1 VRDPV
6 TEPSTSLITL
16 PASMRASNLTVAE
29 TISVNDIPRS
39 DFSPTVGPK
48 YTKTGIPGFDELLGG
63 GIPTGRAVLVLGE
76 PGAGKTTL
84 CSLFLANGYSKFGEK
99 GVYVSLEENKI
110 HLYREMARCGIDFA
124 GAEVNKQFVFVDA
137 SPIRHTPN
145 FLKTGNITIG
155 KKEFSL
161 VALMD
166 SIKRSIALVDAKRVV
181 IDPLSYLVFQYTTSV
196 ELRGALL
203 DLMEGLTELNATVLM
218 ASELQDSGSIV
229 RRRIQMEEYVA
240 HGTIIMQTA
249 NVGTSLQRVIQVQ
262 KMRECDA
269 DRQPRPYRLSKD
281 GIHIYPKE
289 SVL

>member
-1 VRDPV
+1 
-6 TEPSTSLITL
+6 
-16 PASMRASNLTVAE
+16 MRATPLTIGE
-29 TISVNDIPRS
+29 TISVSEIPRS
-39 DFSPTVGPK
+39 DFSQTVGPK

-84 CSLFLANGYSKFGEK
+84 CSLFLANGYSKFGEN

-110 HLYREMARCGIDFA
+110 HLYREMARCGINFA
-124 GAEVNKQFVFVDA
+124 DAEMKKQFVFVDA

-145 FLKTGNITIG
+145 FLRAGNITIG

-181 IDPLSYLVFQYTTSV
+181 IDPLSYLVFQYTSSV

-218 ASELQDSGSIV
+218 ASELKDSGSIT

-240 HGTIIMQTA
+240 HGTIIMQSVS
-249 NVGTSLQRVIQVQ
+249 VGTSIQRVIQVQ

-269 DRQPRPYRLSKD
+269 DRQPRPYRLNKD
-281 GIHIYPKE
+281 GMSIYPKE
-289 SVL
+289 SIL